1 MSGNA
6 ADHVEDP
13 ESAKTDYWAG
23 GKFTLVGEIRSVNG
37 PSSFDIKWYQ
47 RGFGVWQVLIIYTNR
62 QWRIQDLWKG
72 GAGTASGGRPRRGWD
87 VAHRGRVWGG
97 AVPLPRKKIEILLLK
112 LRI

>member
-23 GKFTLVGEIRSVNG
+23 GKFTLIIVGEIRSVNG

-72 GAGTASGGRPRRGWD
+72 GG
-87 VAHRGRVWGG
+87 RGRRVAEGHDGG
-97 AVPLPRKKIEILLLK
+97 GMWPTGVGSGEGLCPSLEKKLK
-112 LRI
+112 FCS